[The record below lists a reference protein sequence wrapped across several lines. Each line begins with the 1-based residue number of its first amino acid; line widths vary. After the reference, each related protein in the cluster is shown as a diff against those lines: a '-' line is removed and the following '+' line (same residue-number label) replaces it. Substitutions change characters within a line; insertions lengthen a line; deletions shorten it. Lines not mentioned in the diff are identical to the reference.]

1 MDYDKLYDAG
11 KAPQVRAGAPPL
23 GDLRDGSVY
32 VYEDEIEL
40 AVNVALATG
49 RPLLVCGP
57 PGSGK
62 SSLAPNV
69 ARVKGWRYL
78 EQVIS
83 STTQARDLLWTFDA
97 VARLRDAQAREGEVK
112 PLRDYI
118 EPGVLWEAFDSR
130 SAETRGEETGG
141 EQSRAV
147 VLLDEIDKA
156 DPDVPNNL
164 LVPLGSW
171 EFALPDLGLT
181 VHAVVP
187 PLVVLTTNDERELS
201 KPFVR
206 RCVVLTLERP
216 DEDRLTEIAGAHFPD
231 GDEALHRR
239 LAGIVASMADGA
251 DGADATAAPST
262 AEFLDAIRACR
273 ELGIDPDDDDWAT
286 LERLVLTKRVEG
298 STWVG

>member
-1 MDYDKLYDAG
+1 MDYLKQYDASR
-11 KAPQVRAGAPPL
+11 APKVREGPTPK

-49 RPLLVCGP
+49 RPLLVAGP

-69 ARVKGWRYL
+69 ARTAGWRF
-78 EQVIS
+78 EQQVIS
-83 STTQARDLLWTFDA
+83 SATEARDLMWTFDA
-97 VARLRDAQAREGEVK
+97 VGRLRDAQAAEEGRE
-112 PLRDYI
+112 LRDYVKP
-118 EPGVLWEAFDSR
+118 EVLWRAFDPV
-130 SAETRGEETGG
+130 SAQTRGQRT
-141 EQSRAV
+141 SDDAVRAV

-171 EFALPDLGLT
+171 EFDVSELDVKVAAG
-181 VHAVVP
+181 VP
-187 PLVVLTTNDERELS
+187 PLVILTTNDERELS

-216 DEDRLTEIAGAHFPD
+216 DQERLERIAAPLEFRRRIQSQIVELEDRRGP
-231 GDEALHRR
+231 G
-239 LAGIVASMADGA
+239 
-251 DGADATAAPST
+251 TA
-262 AEFLDAIRACR
+262 
-273 ELGIDPDDDDWAT
+273 
-286 LERLVLTKRVEG
+286 RVERECPFCAEPILTRARVCKHCG
-298 STWVG
+298 RDVEPA

>member
-1 MDYDKLYDAG
+1 MDYHKLYDAS
-11 KAPQVRAGAPPL
+11 KAPRVRAGEPPQ

-69 ARVKGWRYL
+69 ARTEDWRYL

-97 VARLRDAQAREGEVK
+97 VARLRDAQARIEK

-118 EPGVLWEAFDSR
+118 EPGVLWQAFDPR
-130 SAETRGEETGG
+130 SAETRGEAAGG
-141 EQSRAV
+141 DDQTRAV

-171 EFALPDLGLT
+171 EFAVPELDVM
-181 VHAVVP
+181 VHAGVP

-231 GDEALHRR
+231 GDEDLHRR
-239 LAGIVASMADGA
+239 LAGIVVAIADGT
-251 DGADATAAPST
+251 DGADAAASPST

-273 ELGIDPDDDDWAT
+273 ELGMDPDDDDWAT
-286 LERLVLTKRVEG
+286 LQRLVLTKRVEG
-298 STWVG
+298 TTWVG

>member
-11 KAPQVRAGAPPL
+11 MAPQARTGEPPA

-69 ARVKGWRYL
+69 ARTEGWRYL

-97 VARLRDAQAREGEVK
+97 VARLRDAQAHESDVK

-118 EPGVLWEAFDSR
+118 EPGVLWHAFDPR
-130 SAETRGEETGG
+130 SAETRGEEDGG
-141 EQSRAV
+141 APVRAV

-171 EFALPDLGLT
+171 EFAVPDLDVT
-181 VHAVVP
+181 VHAAVP

-206 RCVVLTLERP
+206 RCIVLTLERP
-216 DEDRLTEIAGAHFPD
+216 DADRLTEIAGAHFPA
-231 GDEALHRR
+231 GDDALHRR
-239 LAGIVASMADGA
+239 LADIVASMA
-251 DGADATAAPST
+251 ADADVAAAPST

-273 ELGIDPDDDDWAT
+273 ELGVTPDDGDWAI

-298 STWVG
+298 VTWPG